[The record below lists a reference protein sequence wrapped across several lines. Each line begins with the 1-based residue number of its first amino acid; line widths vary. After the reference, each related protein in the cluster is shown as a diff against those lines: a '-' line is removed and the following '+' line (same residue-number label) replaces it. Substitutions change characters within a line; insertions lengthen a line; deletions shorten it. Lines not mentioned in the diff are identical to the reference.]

1 MKSAWCCQPC
11 LCQGSRREGPQEHV
25 PTSPPRP
32 RRELQTQAFFLTL
45 WLPGAGPVN
54 SSLCPK
60 APSEI
65 NWIYLTIICLSV
77 SVHLPIRPSVHLIYL
92 SIVLPS
98 TDLPTYLPIHPSIT
112 CLSNLYL
119 AVCLILLCVFF
130 KVLCMYYSL
139 LNYRV
144 ILNVT
149 VIIQCCSP
157 AALVP
162 YIKLGHSSVGSLF
175 PFSHWLV
182 HTRVETV
189 LLKLDSCIKENVHW
203 SFSH

>member
-1 MKSAWCCQPC
+1 MVLPTVPMSGLTKGGSTGTRPHFTTSSRERASDTGFLLDFVAPRGGASEFIS
-11 LCQGSRREGPQEHV
+11 LPQGSLRNKLDLSNHH
-25 PTSPPRP
+25 
-32 RRELQTQAFFLTL
+32 
-45 WLPGAGPVN
+45 
-54 SSLCPK
+54 
-60 APSEI
+60 
-65 NWIYLTIICLSV
+65 LSV
-77 SVHLPIRPSVHLIYL
+77 CICPPTHPSVCPSHL

-98 TDLPTYLPIHPSIT
+98 TNLPTYLPIHPSIT